1 MYFTL
6 FRFISCAFLPV
17 SALIFPVAAE
27 AQLQLVSIA
36 AGGVNGVYYSVAGS
50 ICKQINKDRSANTRC
65 AVEVSEGSVTNVTL
79 LKRGVSPFALL
90 QADVQYNA
98 VNGVGN
104 FAVGGAEKNIRS
116 VFSLY
121 PEVVTIVVGKEVPG
135 TYLHD
140 MKGTRLSRGVPGSGS
155 RATMDS
161 LFSAVGWGAADFV
174 AVAERPV
181 EEQGYALCEKK
192 LDGFAYLVGH
202 PAPNVMR
209 TMKSCGARLVPLASE
224 TIAQFIAGKPYFE
237 RAEIPANL
245 YPGQTEPVASVG
257 LLATLVVLESA
268 PEAQVY
274 SLVKAVF
281 ENLEDLKKSNPVLA
295 NLLPQKMIRNGLTAP
310 LHPGA
315 ARYYREKRWI

>member
-6 FRFISCAFLPV
+6 IRLIFCALLPF
-17 SALIFPVAAE
+17 SALIFPVAAQ

-36 AGGVNGVYYSVAGS
+36 SGGVNGVYYSVAGS

-98 VNGVGN
+98 VNGVGS
-104 FAVGGAEKNIRS
+104 FAAGGAEKNIRS

-121 PEVVTIVVGKEVPG
+121 PEVVTIVAGKDAAG
-135 TYLHD
+135 AYLRD

-161 LFSAVGWGAADFV
+161 LFSAVGWTASDFGAA
-174 AVAERPV
+174 AERPV

-209 TMKSCGARLVPLASE
+209 TIKSCGARLVPLANE

-237 RAEIPANL
+237 RTEIPANL

-268 PEAQVY
+268 PEVQVY

-281 ENLEDLKKSNPVLA
+281 DNLAELKKSNPVLA
-295 NLLPQKMIRNGLTAP
+295 NLQAEKMIRNGLTAP

-315 ARYYREKRWI
+315 ARYYREKGWI